1 MLPWSATGLTAIVTK
16 RAIRILG
23 FLLVALLAGAAGW
36 LAYYANTPL
45 QLSNTPVEFSLK
57 PGSSLRSAAKQL
69 TEIGVLPEPWN
80 FVALGR
86 TLGKAGQIKAGNY
99 ELKGELSPYSL
110 LIKLTEGDFTQKEI
124 TFIEG
129 WTFSKARQTL
139 NNHPSI
145 RHDTVKMSEKEILE
159 SIGATEEST
168 EGLLFPD
175 TYHFSEGVSDATIL
189 KRAYQTM
196 KSNISTAWA
205 GRAPN
210 LPFANP
216 YEALILASIVE
227 KETGQATER
236 RMVAVV
242 LINRLRLGM
251 KLQAD
256 PTVIYGIGES
266 FDGNIRKRNLETDT
280 IYNTYT
286 RIGLP
291 PTPIAMPGLASIQ
304 ATLNP
309 ANSKALYFVARG
321 DGTSYFSDTLEE
333 HNRAVTKYQKSGRRK
348 P

>member
-1 MLPWSATGLTAIVTK
+1 M
-16 RAIRILG
+16 
-23 FLLVALLAGAAGW
+23 ALFAGAAGW
-36 LAYYANTPL
+36 LVYYANTPL
-45 QLSNTPVEFSLK
+45 QLSNVPVEFSLK

-69 TEIGVLPEPWN
+69 TEISVLPEPWN
-80 FVALGR
+80 FVVLGR
-86 TLGKAGQIKAGNY
+86 ILGKAGQIKAGNY
-99 ELKGELSPYSL
+99 ELNRELSPYSL
-110 LIKLTEGDFTQKEI
+110 LIKLTKGDVTQKEI

-129 WTFSKARQTL
+129 WTFSQARQTL

-145 RHDTVKMSEKEILE
+145 RHDTAKMSEKEILE
-159 SIGATEEST
+159 RIGAAEESA

-175 TYHFSEGVSDATIL
+175 TYHFSEGASDITIL

-196 KSNISTAWA
+196 NSTIGAAWA
-205 GRAPN
+205 ARAPN

-227 KETGQATER
+227 KETGRATER
-236 RMVAVV
+236 RMVATV
-242 LINRLRLGM
+242 LTNRLRLGM

-286 RIGLP
+286 RAGLP

-304 ATLNP
+304 AALNP
-309 ANSKALYFVARG
+309 ANSKALYFVSRG

-333 HNRAVTKYQKSGRRK
+333 HNRAVTKYQKSGRGK